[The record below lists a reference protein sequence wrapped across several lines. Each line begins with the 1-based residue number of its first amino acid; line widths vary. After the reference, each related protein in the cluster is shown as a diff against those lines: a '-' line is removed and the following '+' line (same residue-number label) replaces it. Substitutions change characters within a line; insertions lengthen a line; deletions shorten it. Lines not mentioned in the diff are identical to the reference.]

1 MDAKTVDRRAQHQ
14 PRLEDDPLVR
24 GLGRYAADAPLT
36 GQTYAYFVRSPH
48 AFADIRSIDTEAA
61 KAVPGV
67 LAVLTAT
74 DMEGIG
80 NISQH
85 PPLAGRGGQ
94 KLIIPHRPALAGET
108 VRHVGEAVAVV
119 VAETLTAAQD
129 GAEAV
134 IVDYEERT
142 PVVDLR
148 EAVRDGAPQIWPEA
162 PGNIAVNWP
171 GLAKDPD
178 ANAQEVDR
186 IIASAKHV
194 ARVSLVHQRILV
206 QSMEPRGATAS
217 YDPADDSYFLRC
229 CSQSARALRDGLAPI
244 LGVPNPR
251 LRVVTE
257 DVGGAFGLKT
267 GPYPEYLAILVAARK
282 IGRPV
287 HWMSNRAEAFLSDN
301 HARDAYSDVELA
313 LDERGK
319 FLALR
324 VRHLGSMGAFIG
336 AVGANIQTVNL
347 TRCLPGMYD
356 IPMIDIAVRCV
367 FTNTTTT
374 APYRGAGRPEA
385 NFILERV
392 IDEAARMTGIDPI
405 KLRRRNLIKSSAMP
419 YKTAVGTTIDSGE
432 FETVLDKALA
442 LADHDGFKQRRREAA
457 KRGKYRGFGISCM
470 LEHAGGFP
478 LEGTALSFPGGEH
491 LVLGLNVQ
499 STGQGHAT
507 VFNPMLAEQLGI
519 KPEHIEHRHGDSA
532 MEIAGYAS
540 VGSRSAMTVSHA
552 LIKTV
557 EALLNKGKTI
567 AATVLE
573 TAETDIEYR
582 DGRFGVVGTDRS
594 VTLFDL
600 AARAKE
606 MKKRGEI
613 PEDLDTKTNAETPLT
628 FPNGCHIAE
637 VEIDPETGMVEIVNY
652 VAVDDCGTIYNHTI
666 VEGQLVGG
674 LMQGIG
680 QALGEHIAYDR
691 ESGQLLSGTFM
702 DYFMP
707 RADILPPLALRDRGV
722 PSPANALGAKGAGE
736 AGATGSIPA
745 LANAVHD
752 ALKPLDIH
760 HVEMPYTPGRIWRFH
775 GIRRII
781 SRHAC
786 SQTGRA
792 GHHAGR
798 YRSGDSGG
806 SSGEGLD
813 ARRTVPP
820 QHRHARRPGHGVPAA
835 QDHRQPVLRRHQ
847 VPRIV
852 PGHHA
857 SGTYPDQQRLRA
869 ERAHRARVN
878 RAAGLQVHRRQDPP
892 RQPRTR

>member
-24 GLGRYAADAPLT
+24 GLGRYAADTPLT
-36 GQTYAYFVRSPH
+36 GQTYAYFVRSSH

-67 LAVLTAT
+67 LAVLTAS

-94 KLIIPHRPALAGET
+94 KLIIPHRPALAGAT

-134 IVDYEERT
+134 VVDYEERT

-148 EAVRDGAPQIWPEA
+148 EAVREGAPQVWPEA
-162 PGNIAVNWP
+162 PGNIAVDWP

-186 IIASAKHV
+186 IIASARHV

-217 YDPADDSYFLRC
+217 YDPADESYFLRC

-507 VFNPMLAEQLGI
+507 VFNPMLAERLGI

-637 VEIDPETGMVEIVNY
+637 VEIDPKTGEMALVAY
-652 VAVDDCGTIYNHTI
+652 AAVDDCGRPLNTMI
-666 VEGQLVGG
+666 VEGQTHGSIAQG
-674 LMQGIG
+674 LG
-680 QALGEHIAYDR
+680 QAMLENAIYD
-691 ESGQLLSGTFM
+691 SSGGQLVTGSFM
-702 DYFMP
+702 DYAMP
-707 RADILPPLALRDRGV
+707 RASDMPAFKDAIHSVPATTNPLGV
-722 PSPANALGAKGAGE
+722 KGAGE
-736 AGATGSIPA
+736 AGTTAAIAAVMNAIADAIPGGAGAHLDMPATPEK
-745 LANAVHD
+745 L
-752 ALKPLDIH
+752 
-760 HVEMPYTPGRIWRFH
+760 WQ
-775 GIRRII
+775 
-781 SRHAC
+781 AC
-786 SQTGRA
+786 QR
-792 GHHAGR
+792 
-798 YRSGDSGG
+798 
-806 SSGEGLD
+806 
-813 ARRTVPP
+813 
-820 QHRHARRPGHGVPAA
+820 AA
-835 QDHRQPVLRRHQ
+835 Q
-847 VPRIV
+847 
-852 PGHHA
+852 A
-857 SGTYPDQQRLRA
+857 
-869 ERAHRARVN
+869 
-878 RAAGLQVHRRQDPP
+878 
-892 RQPRTR
+892 

>member
-1 MDAKTVDRRAQHQ
+1 MDAKTADSRAQHQ

-48 AFADIRSIDTEAA
+48 AFADIRSIDADAA

-67 LAVLTAT
+67 LAVLTAA
-74 DMEGIG
+74 DMDGIG
-80 NISQH
+80 NVSQH
-85 PPLAGRGGQ
+85 PPLVGRGGQ
-94 KLIIPHRPALAGET
+94 KLIVPHRPALAGKT

-129 GAEAV
+129 GAEV
-134 IVDYEERT
+134 VTVDYEERT

-148 EAVRDGAPQIWPEA
+148 EAVREGAPQVWPEA
-162 PGNIAVNWP
+162 PGNIAVDWP
-171 GLAKDPD
+171 GLAPD
-178 ANAQEVDR
+178 AEANAKEVDG

-194 ARVSLVHQRILV
+194 ARVALVQQRILV

-217 YDPADDSYFLRC
+217 YDPANESYFLRC

-244 LGVPNPR
+244 LGVPNQR

-324 VRHLGSMGAFIG
+324 IRHLGSMGAYIG

-347 TRCLPGMYD
+347 ARCLPGMYD
-356 IPMIDIAVRCV
+356 IPRIDIAVRCV

-392 IDEAARMTGIDPI
+392 IDEAARVTGIDPI

-457 KRGKYRGFGISCM
+457 KRGKYRGLGISCM

-478 LEGTALSFPGGEH
+478 LEGTALSFPGGET

-507 VFNPMLAEQLGI
+507 VFNPMLAERLGI
-519 KPEHIEHRHGDSA
+519 KPEQVEHRHGDSA

-557 EALLNKGKTI
+557 EALLTKGKAI
-567 AATVLE
+567 AANVLE
-573 TAETDIEYR
+573 TAEADIEYR

-594 VTLFDL
+594 IALFDL

-637 VEIDPETGMVEIVNY
+637 VEIDPKTGELALVAY
-652 VAVDDCGTIYNHTI
+652 AAVDDCGRPLNTMI
-666 VEGQLVGG
+666 VEGQTHGSIAQG
-674 LMQGIG
+674 LG
-680 QALGEHIAYDR
+680 QAMMENAVFDSSG
-691 ESGQLLSGTFM
+691 GQLVTGSFM
-702 DYFMP
+702 DYAMP
-707 RADILPPLALRDRGV
+707 RADDMPAFKDAIHAVPATTNPLGV
-722 PSPANALGAKGAGE
+722 KGAGE
-736 AGATGSIPA
+736 AGTTAAIAAVMNAIADAIPGGAGAHLDMPATPEKIW
-745 LANAVHD
+745 LACQ
-752 ALKPLDIH
+752 K
-760 HVEMPYTPGRIWRFH
+760 
-775 GIRRII
+775 
-781 SRHAC
+781 
-786 SQTGRA
+786 
-792 GHHAGR
+792 
-798 YRSGDSGG
+798 
-806 SSGEGLD
+806 
-813 ARRTVPP
+813 
-820 QHRHARRPGHGVPAA
+820 
-835 QDHRQPVLRRHQ
+835 
-847 VPRIV
+847 
-852 PGHHA
+852 
-857 SGTYPDQQRLRA
+857 A
-869 ERAHRARVN
+869 ER
-878 RAAGLQVHRRQDPP
+878 P
-892 RQPRTR
+892 

>member
-1 MDAKTVDRRAQHQ
+1 MDAKTVDRRAQYQ

-24 GLGRYAADAPLT
+24 GLGRYAADTPLT

-85 PPLAGRGGQ
+85 PPLAGWGGQ

-637 VEIDPETGMVEIVNY
+637 VEIDPKTGEMALVAY
-652 VAVDDCGTIYNHTI
+652 AAVDDCGRPLNTMI
-666 VEGQLVGG
+666 VEGQTHGSIAQG
-674 LMQGIG
+674 LG
-680 QALGEHIAYDR
+680 QAMLENAIYD
-691 ESGQLLSGTFM
+691 SSGGQLVTGSFM
-702 DYFMP
+702 DYAMP
-707 RADILPPLALRDRGV
+707 RASDMPAFKDAIHSVPATTNPLGV
-722 PSPANALGAKGAGE
+722 KGAGE
-736 AGATGSIPA
+736 AGTTAAIAAVMNAIADAIPGGAGAHLDMPATPEK
-745 LANAVHD
+745 L
-752 ALKPLDIH
+752 
-760 HVEMPYTPGRIWRFH
+760 WQ
-775 GIRRII
+775 
-781 SRHAC
+781 AC
-786 SQTGRA
+786 QR
-792 GHHAGR
+792 
-798 YRSGDSGG
+798 
-806 SSGEGLD
+806 
-813 ARRTVPP
+813 
-820 QHRHARRPGHGVPAA
+820 AA
-835 QDHRQPVLRRHQ
+835 Q
-847 VPRIV
+847 
-852 PGHHA
+852 A
-857 SGTYPDQQRLRA
+857 
-869 ERAHRARVN
+869 
-878 RAAGLQVHRRQDPP
+878 
-892 RQPRTR
+892 

>member
-1 MDAKTVDRRAQHQ
+1 
-14 PRLEDDPLVR
+14 
-24 GLGRYAADAPLT
+24 
-36 GQTYAYFVRSPH
+36 
-48 AFADIRSIDTEAA
+48 
-61 KAVPGV
+61 V
-67 LAVLTAT
+67 LAVLTAA

-94 KLIIPHRPALAGET
+94 KLVIPHRPALAGET

-134 IVDYEERT
+134 VVDYEERT

-162 PGNIAVNWP
+162 PGNIAVDWP

-217 YDPADDSYFLRC
+217 YDPADESYFLRC

-356 IPMIDIAVRCV
+356 IPMIDIAARCV

-442 LADHDGFKQRRREAA
+442 LADRDGFKQRRREAA

-507 VFNPMLAEQLGI
+507 VFNPMLAERLGI

-637 VEIDPETGMVEIVNY
+637 VEIDPKTGEMALVAY
-652 VAVDDCGTIYNHTI
+652 AAVDDCGRPLNTMI
-666 VEGQLVGG
+666 VEGQTHGSIAQG
-674 LMQGIG
+674 LG
-680 QALGEHIAYDR
+680 QAMLENAIYD
-691 ESGQLLSGTFM
+691 SSGGQLVTGSFM
-702 DYFMP
+702 DYAMP
-707 RADILPPLALRDRGV
+707 RASDMPAFKDAIHSVPATTNPLGV
-722 PSPANALGAKGAGE
+722 KGAGE
-736 AGATGSIPA
+736 AGTTAAIAAVMNAIADAIPGGAGAHLDMPATPEK
-745 LANAVHD
+745 L
-752 ALKPLDIH
+752 
-760 HVEMPYTPGRIWRFH
+760 W
-775 GIRRII
+775 
-781 SRHAC
+781 HAC
-786 SQTGRA
+786 QK
-792 GHHAGR
+792 
-798 YRSGDSGG
+798 
-806 SSGEGLD
+806 
-813 ARRTVPP
+813 
-820 QHRHARRPGHGVPAA
+820 AA
-835 QDHRQPVLRRHQ
+835 Q
-847 VPRIV
+847 
-852 PGHHA
+852 A
-857 SGTYPDQQRLRA
+857 
-869 ERAHRARVN
+869 
-878 RAAGLQVHRRQDPP
+878 
-892 RQPRTR
+892 